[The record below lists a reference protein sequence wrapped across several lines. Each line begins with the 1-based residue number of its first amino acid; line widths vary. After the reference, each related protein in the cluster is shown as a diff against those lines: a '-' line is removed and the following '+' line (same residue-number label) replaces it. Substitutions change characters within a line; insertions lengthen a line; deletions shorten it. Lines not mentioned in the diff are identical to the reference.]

1 MEKSLTE
8 KAAEYFEKVLNDPE
22 EWKKFE
28 AAVDQIVV
36 EEENKLICAVACED
50 PRYRQATAGDMVAYA
65 MNPLYYVELEHRAMD
80 LFYQFHGNG
89 D

>member
-1 MEKSLTE
+1 MGKSGTE
-8 KAAEYFEKVLNDPE
+8 AAIEYLDKLLKDPE

-28 AAVDQIVV
+28 EAYELEAIA
-36 EEENKLICAVACED
+36 EENKLICAVACED
-50 PRYRQATAGDMVAYA
+50 PRYRLASVGDMLGYG
-65 MNPLYYVELEHRAMD
+65 MDHDYYTKLEHRAMD

>member
-1 MEKSLTE
+1 MGKTGTQIFTE
-8 KAAEYFEKVLNDPE
+8 YLDKVLNDPE

-28 AAVDQIVV
+28 EAYELLAI
-36 EEENKLICAVACED
+36 EEENKLICAVASDD
-50 PRYRQATAGDMVAYA
+50 PRYRLATVGDMIAYG
-65 MNPLYYVELEHRAMD
+65 MDHDYYTKLEHRAMD